1 MENLLLK
8 AIMVSIFMWITFFDK
23 YVTQFFTYRPIVVGA
38 ENEIVREK
46 YLGKDFVLRKKDF

>member
-23 YVTQFFTYRPIVVGA
+23 YVTQFFTYRPIVVGP
-38 ENEIVREK
+38 IVGAIMGDINIDG
-46 YLGKDFVLRKKDF
+46 YVFP

>member
-23 YVTQFFTYRPIVVGA
+23 YVTQFFTYRPIVVGPIVGQSW
-38 ENEIVREK
+38 EISISGCRSAVQ
-46 YLGKDFVLRKKDF
+46 LS

>member
-23 YVTQFFTYRPIVVGA
+23 YVTQFYQYRAAGRLY
-38 ENEIVREK
+38 N
-46 YLGKDFVLRKKDF
+46 